1 MPAAISAGVLHT
13 AAFRSPA
20 ELAVDGGGIADAARV
35 SVGVGEGLGDSVV
48 EGLGDGV
55 GEGLGDGVIEG
66 LGDGV
71 GEGLGDGV
79 IEGLGDGVDD
89 AAADRVGVAIT
100 LCDSEAVAVA
110 KGSSKA
116 TAGSL
121 RE

>member
-71 GEGLGDGV
+71 
-79 IEGLGDGVDD
+79 DD